1 MTFQSTHP
9 VRGATQIRMYIS
21 SQRLYFNPR
30 TPCGVRHFRH
40 SVYVFHI
47 YFNPRTPCG
56 VRHSALTAR
65 HTRVGISIHAPR
77 AGCDGKHAQLGLLL
91 FLQLHQIG
99 CMLAFIILVLT
110 YNFNRKCDRSR
121 IRRCETP
128 RISMFASASHR
139 VKASAIPPAHRSAWR
154 RHARHDFDNCC
165 RDCRSANCPFPGQ
178 SAPPSDA

>member
-1 MTFQSTHP
+1 MP
-9 VRGATQIRMYIS
+9 LLI
-21 SQRLYFNPR
+21 LYFNPR
-30 TPCGVRHFRH
+30 TPCGVRLTFSDLRNDNYTISIHAPRAGCDCGQAIDW
-40 SVYVFHI
+40 SDEK

-56 VRHSALTAR
+56 VRPRAYGRTVDVEVFQSTHPVRGATYGRCGHVRILQ
-65 HTRVGISIHAPR
+65 ISIHAPR

-139 VKASAIPPAHRSAWR
+139 VKASAIPPAHRSA
-154 RHARHDFDNCC
+154 
-165 RDCRSANCPFPGQ
+165 
-178 SAPPSDA
+178 